1 MKRILLLLS
10 IVCIL
15 VPFAGFGADRSS
27 KWPAVRS
34 AHLKAHPCCA
44 VCGTRKD
51 VQVHHIKPFHIKPE
65 LELDPN
71 NLVTL
76 CTSKYWGFN
85 CHLAVGHGGNFRY
98 ENANVIE
105 DIARIRRVGN
115 PAYIREHGR
124 SDLDQELWNIK
135 ALVKAGNIALK

>member
-1 MKRILLLLS
+1 MKRILSTILLLLFMLP
-10 IVCIL
+10 VL
-15 VPFAGFGADRSS
+15 VFGGDRSS
-27 KWPAVRS
+27 QWPKVRA

-98 ENANVIE
+98 ENANVLE
-105 DIARIRRVGN
+105 DIERVKRVGN

-124 SDLDQELWNIK
+124 GDLDQELWNIK
-135 ALVKAGNIALK
+135 ALVKAGNIDLK

>member
-15 VPFAGFGADRSS
+15 VPFAGFSADRSS

-34 AHLKAHPCCA
+34 AYLKAHPCCA

-98 ENANVIE
+98 ENANVLE
-105 DIARIRRVGN
+105 DIERVKRVGN

-124 SDLDQELWNIK
+124 GDLDQELWNIK